1 MIRKIASILGFIFGA
16 LVLKNFS
23 TAATKHHGSFTILD
37 ASEET
42 SSWGFNF
49 GAITAISLP
58 GFLTNFGNLKTS
70 LGNIIK
76 GVIKKEKWVG
86 DETSLTNVPPTD
98 SSAQV
103 ELKFLLSYEGDTSK
117 KVFHSEIATPDTDLL
132 IAGTDKVDMTDPA
145 VADFVTD
152 FETIARSPDSDLET
166 VTVLDMTLV
175 GRNR

>member
-1 MIRKIASILGFIFGA
+1 M
-16 LVLKNFS
+16 
-23 TAATKHHGSFTILD
+23 ATKHTGSFTILD

-42 SSWGFNF
+42 SSWGFNV

-58 GFLTNFGNLKTS
+58 GFLTNFGNLRTS

-76 GVIKKEKWVG
+76 GAIKKEKWVG
-86 DETSLTNVPPTD
+86 DDTLLTNVPPTD
-98 SSAQV
+98 STAQV

-132 IAGTDKVDMTDPA
+132 IPGTDKVDLTDTA
-145 VADFVTD
+145 VADFITD
-152 FETIARSPDSDLET
+152 FEAIARTPDSDLET